1 MATKKTTRKARSSAP
16 FEGTVLEQPMAAA
29 NKAFLAYI
37 GLADQVKS
45 GVEAR
50 IDIVEAKFN
59 ELAADGEKIRS
70 RARKSADK
78 ARKDAVSNAKNTRR
92 KVETR
97 IESTIESILAK
108 SPVAT
113 STDVDKLNK
122 KLDKVLAEVGK

>member
-1 MATKKTTRKARSSAP
+1 MATKKTTRKARSASP
-16 FEGTVLEQPMAAA
+16 FKGTVLEQPMAAA

-50 IDIVEAKFN
+50 IDTFEARFN
-59 ELAADGEKIRS
+59 ELAADGEKIRN

-78 ARKDAVSNAKNTRR
+78 ARKEAVSNAKTTR
-92 KVETR
+92 KNVETR
-97 IESTIESILAK
+97 IESTIESILSK

-113 STDVDKLNK
+113 STDVDRLNK

>member
-1 MATKKTTRKARSSAP
+1 MATKKTTRKAQNASP

-37 GLADQVKS
+37 GLADQVKA

-50 IDIVEAKFN
+50 IDTVEAKFN
-59 ELAADGEKIRS
+59 ELAKDGEKIRN

-78 ARKDAVSNAKNTRR
+78 ARKDAVSNAKTTRR

-97 IESTIESILAK
+97 IEDTIESILAK

>member
-1 MATKKTTRKARSSAP
+1 MATKKTTRKARSAAP

-50 IDIVEAKFN
+50 IDFVEAKFN
-59 ELAADGEKIRS
+59 ELAADGEKIRN
-70 RARKSADK
+70 RAKKSANK
-78 ARKDAVSNAKNTRR
+78 ARKDAVSNVKTTRR

-97 IESTIESILAK
+97 LESTIESILAK